1 MYMILCIIDQPEH
14 LNAILAAW
22 RENGIG
28 GVTIIEST
36 GLHRLSEHPVIP
48 MRYAF
53 GNTSSERGNITL
65 LTVVENES
73 MIQKC
78 MELTE
83 SVIGDFNSPNTG
95 IFVSW
100 PLGFSKGVTG
110 KQPHTTG

>member
-1 MYMILCIIDQPEH
+1 MYMILCVIDQPEH
-14 LNAILAAW
+14 LKAILAAW
-22 RENGIG
+22 RDNGIG
-28 GVTIIEST
+28 GVTIVEST
-36 GLHRLSEHPVIP
+36 GLHRMSKHLSIP

-53 GNTSSERGNITL
+53 GSASEEQGNITL

-83 SVIGDFNSPNTG
+83 SVVGDFNGPNTG

-100 PLGFSKGVTG
+100 PLAFAKGVKG
-110 KQPHTTG
+110 NQPHTDG